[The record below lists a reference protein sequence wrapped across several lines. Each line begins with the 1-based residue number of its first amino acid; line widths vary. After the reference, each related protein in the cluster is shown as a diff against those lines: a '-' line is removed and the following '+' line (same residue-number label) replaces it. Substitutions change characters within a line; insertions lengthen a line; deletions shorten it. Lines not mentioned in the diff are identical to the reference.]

1 MLKKDL
7 LLHNPLTLMAHETED
22 ALPNGGF
29 GAIIARAGVGKTSL
43 MVQFALSSLLR
54 GKNVLHIS
62 LDDPVKKVCLWYEEI
77 FSNIVAQSKVNK
89 IHQLWE
95 TILPHRFIMT
105 FRVEGFSVPKLE
117 ERLTDLTEQNIFFPQ
132 IILIDGLPFDKSTQ
146 KTLYELK
153 AIAKKHEFHNWF
165 TVRAHRYE
173 EPGPDGIPLPLA
185 KIADLFEVVVQ
196 LQPAGKKIHVKILKG
211 KSTHPNHPDFQLD
224 PATMLIKIPSKS
236 ENK

>member
-7 LLHNPLTLMAHETED
+7 LLQNPLMLMARETED
-22 ALPNGGF
+22 ALPKGGF

-43 MVQFALSSLLR
+43 MVQFALAALLK

-62 LDDPVKKVCLWYEEI
+62 LDDPVKKVSLWYEEI
-77 FSNIVAQSKVNK
+77 FSNIAAQSNLNE

-132 IILIDGLPFDKSTQ
+132 TILIDGLPFDKATP

-153 AIAKKHEFHNWF
+153 ALAKKHEFHNWF

-173 EPGPDGIPLPLA
+173 ELGPDGIPLPLV
-185 KIADLFEVVVQ
+185 KIGNLFEVVVQ
-196 LQPAGKKIHVKILKG
+196 LQPAGEEIHVKILKG
-211 KSTHPNHPDFQLD
+211 KSTYPNHPDFQLD
-224 PATMLIKIPSKS
+224 PETMLIKIPSKS
-236 ENK
+236 